1 MRNGSV
7 SEHHVTLSPGGYRD
21 SNLKVAVVC
30 SSSARA
36 AILEDGLRDA
46 GLAQIERIPETRS
59 LLLRIST
66 LDPDVILIDL
76 EKASRDVL
84 AQMFQVSRIARRPVA
99 IFVDQS
105 DSASTQAAVDAG
117 VAAYIVD
124 GLKKERIA
132 AIVDLAISRF
142 KAFSQ
147 LQAELESVKSTLTE
161 RKVIDRAKGMLMK
174 TRRLSE
180 DEAYVL
186 MRKTA
191 MSENK
196 KIVEIARSVLKEA
209 ELLK

>member
-1 MRNGSV
+1 MV
-7 SEHHVTLSPGGYRD
+7 SENHVTLSPSGHRET
-21 SNLKVAVVC
+21 NLKIAVVHK
-30 SSSARA
+30 SPPRA

-46 GLAQIERIPETRS
+46 GLLRIERISEMRN
-59 LLLRIST
+59 LLLRISS
-66 LDPDVILIDL
+66 LDPDVVLIDL
-76 EKASRDVL
+76 ENPSHDVL
-84 AQMFQVSRIARRPVA
+84 VQTFQLCRAARRPMA

-142 KAFSQ
+142 NAFMQ
-147 LQAELESVKSTLTE
+147 MQAELESAKGALSE

-174 TRRLSE
+174 AKRLSE

-196 KIVEIARSVLKEA
+196 KIVEIARSVITAA

>member
-1 MRNGSV
+1 MRNDSI
-7 SEHHVTLSPGGYRD
+7 SEHHVTLSPSGYRD
-21 SNLKVAVVC
+21 SNLKIAVVC
-30 SSSARA
+30 KNPVRT
-36 AILEDGLRDA
+36 AILEEGLRDA
-46 GLAQIERIPETRS
+46 GLAQIERIPETQS
-59 LLLRIST
+59 LLLRISS
-66 LDPDVILIDL
+66 LDPDVIVIDL
-76 EKASRDVL
+76 ENASRDML
-84 AQMFQVSRIARRPVA
+84 AQMFQLSRIARRPVV

-124 GLKKERIA
+124 GLKKERVA
-132 AIVDLAISRF
+132 AIVDLAVSRF
-142 KAFSQ
+142 NAFSQ
-147 LQAELESVKSTLTE
+147 LQAELESIKSTLNE

-174 TRRLSE
+174 ARRLSE